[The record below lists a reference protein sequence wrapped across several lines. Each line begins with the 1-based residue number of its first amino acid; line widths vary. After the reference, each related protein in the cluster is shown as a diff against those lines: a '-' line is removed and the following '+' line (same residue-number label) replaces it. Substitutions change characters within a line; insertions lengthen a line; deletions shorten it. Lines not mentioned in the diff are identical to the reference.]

1 MSFKTQMTQPYVA
14 LVEFHQS
21 SLDQRFTQ
29 FDWDSLRL
37 HFESLCE
44 DPNVDV
50 IVFSNVGCDSS
61 ELTRLKRNGQPDR
74 RMRKCIDAVVACAKR
89 ESLLYPRDH
98 YPPIPLF
105 SQELISMIA
114 VICITAG
121 FCSSINFEL
130 ACACDIRIATYDTRF
145 AVNDVDVGIGD
156 DPTTIQLLA
165 RLVGNSS
172 WIRDVIFTARE
183 FDAIEALKVGLVS
196 KISSSEDEAHEEGL
210 RLAGMI
216 AARDSRLVQRSKQ
229 ALSRIRR
236 IRASKQ
242 P

>member
-1 MSFKTQMTQPYVA
+1 MLGMFLQ
-14 LVEFHQS
+14 
-21 SLDQRFTQ
+21 
-29 FDWDSLRL
+29 SLRDSNEMIRRFKECENAL
-37 HFESLCE
+37 MRLQYAQNVSRCFVEEIITLES
-44 DPNVDV
+44 
-50 IVFSNVGCDSS
+50 IVP
-61 ELTRLKRNGQPDR
+61 T
-74 RMRKCIDAVVACAKR
+74 I
-89 ESLLYPRDH
+89 
-98 YPPIPLF
+98 
-105 SQELISMIA
+105 LISMIA

-121 FCSSINFEL
+121 FCSSMSFEL

-145 AVNDVDVGIGD
+145 AVNDVDVGISD

-165 RLVGNSS
+165 RLVGDSS

-196 KISSSEDEAHEEGL
+196 KISSGKDEALDEGL

-236 IRASKQ
+236 IRASEHS
-242 P
+242 